1 MKPVALIAI
10 ALVVAGV
17 IGLAYGGITYTAK
30 QTTVQVGPL
39 ALTAREKRTIP
50 IPSVAG
56 VVLIAGGVI
65 LLIAAT
71 GARR

>member
-1 MKPVALIAI
+1 MKPVVLIGMLLII
-10 ALVVAGV
+10 AGLV
-17 IGLAYGGITYTAK
+17 GLVYGGITYTSR

-39 ALTAREKRTIP
+39 EVTAREKKTVP

-65 LLIAAT
+65 LLVVGS
-71 GARR
+71 GAKR